1 MFCEETNWVVYT
13 VHNSR
18 GTVPSMNRQILKIF
32 GVSIF
37 EKNDY
42 SIDFLITF
50 CMHAYVLE
58 LFVLPGQ
65 SFFIFVLC
73 QCVLSGERRICHG
86 VPLLYGVS
94 IPVGSSVIYRVYF
107 CVPLVHCVS
116 IFLFP

>member
-1 MFCEETNWVVYT
+1 M
-13 VHNSR
+13 HN
-18 GTVPSMNRQILKIF
+18 
-32 GVSIF
+32 
-37 EKNDY
+37 
-42 SIDFLITF
+42 
-50 CMHAYVLE
+50 AYVLE

-116 IFLFP
+116 IFLLP